1 MYQELSQYL
10 VEHPVVLG
18 GLGVFVLL
26 AIVGGWY
33 VVSHHLHSVL
43 ITMLCAAGF
52 VSGILVFYRGYS
64 GEMRDLMIIG
74 AFLTVIFP
82 LVYHQA
88 IRVAKVAFGR
98 RSVADSQGPRAPR
111 RRLRRAPGN

>member
-33 VVSHHLHSVL
+33 VVAHHLHSVL
-43 ITMLCAAGF
+43 ITLLCAAGF

-64 GEMRDLMIIG
+64 GEMRDLMVIG

-88 IRVAKVAFGR
+88 IHMAKVAYGG
-98 RSVADSQGPRAPR
+98 APRAMSKGHA
-111 RRLRRAPGN
+111 RRAGV